1 MPFPQT
7 PYILY
12 GTVPGYPT
20 TSITAINRSTFE
32 IQTSTTEVDSTYNID
47 CSSFTNGYTDGDV
60 IELQCGI
67 FDVTTSINETLYPAL
82 RLVNIDHTDLYTPY
96 SIFGNIPNFP
106 LSMVTSTN
114 LRTLETQSIINEA
127 DTEYLTECANFTS
140 GYMNY
145 DLIQISVTGVNYFIS
160 ININNPEFAYG
171 RQLDINP
178 PHYNNN
184 RLTQFN

>member
-1 MPFPQT
+1 MPFPQN
-7 PYILY
+7 PYVLY
-12 GTVPGYPT
+12 GTAPGYPST
-20 TSITAINRSTFE
+20 AITAINRSTFE

-47 CSSFTNGYTDGDV
+47 CANFTNGYTNGDV
-60 IELQCGI
+60 IELLCGI
-67 FDVTTSINETLYPAL
+67 FDVTGTIDETLFPAI
-82 RLVNIDHTDLYTPY
+82 RLVNIDHTDLYSPY
-96 SIFGNIPNFP
+96 PIFGSIPNYP
-106 LSMVTSTN
+106 STTVTSTN

-127 DTEYLTECANFTS
+127 DTQYLTECANFTS

-145 DLIQISVTGVNYFIS
+145 DLIQVAITGVNYFIS
-160 ININNPEFAYG
+160 INMNNAEFHDK